1 MAAKVGRGMA
11 RYFIGV
17 EVVSTLRGSGGTA
30 RGGVNDGERLF
41 VALAILILVL
51 FFCFFESKM

>member
-30 RGGVNDGERLF
+30 RGGVNDGERF
-41 VALAILILVL
+41 VAFAILILVL

>member
-30 RGGVNDGERLF
+30 RGGVNDGERF
-41 VALAILILVL
+41 VACVL
-51 FFCFFESKM
+51 FEFEHF